1 MPTVCPSCGER
12 VSRDVGAVATRCT
25 NPLCPAQ
32 LERTLIHFASR
43 DCMGIDGMGPA
54 VVRAL
59 LTSGMVRSIPD
70 IYHLEP
76 SELASL
82 DRMGETSA
90 AKLCA
95 AIEGSKSRG
104 AARLI
109 YALGIRGVGEVAAR
123 ALAEE
128 FGGVRQLAKAG
139 AERLTEIA
147 DIGAVTAESIAEFF
161 ASPSTAELIDRL
173 DECGVMLESKSEERR
188 GDAFDGLTFVLTGT
202 LPTMT
207 RDEASAV
214 IKSLG
219 GKTSSSVSAKTDYL
233 LAGDKA
239 GSKLTKAESLG
250 ISVIDEAEFR
260 RMAGI

>member
-1 MPTVCPSCGER
+1 
-12 VSRDVGAVATRCT
+12 
-25 NPLCPAQ
+25 
-32 LERTLIHFASR
+32 
-43 DCMGIDGMGPA
+43 
-54 VVRAL
+54 
-59 LTSGMVRSIPD
+59 MVRSIPD

-161 ASPSTAELIDRL
+161 SRPPPQPSLSTDSTNAELCSNQRARSAA
-173 DECGVMLESKSEERR
+173 VMRS
-188 GDAFDGLTFVLTGT
+188 TG
-202 LPTMT
+202 
-207 RDEASAV
+207 
-214 IKSLG
+214 
-219 GKTSSSVSAKTDYL
+219 
-233 LAGDKA
+233 
-239 GSKLTKAESLG
+239 
-250 ISVIDEAEFR
+250 
-260 RMAGI
+260 